1 MLLEGTVPN
10 VAACVGIPR
19 KRIGLSMGGTEHA
32 CNEWLHASC
41 LHLYDASIGS
51 PMSDSAKAK
60 GGHARAASMTREER
74 KAIARRAAEARWTA
88 HLPEAYYEGDFD
100 LAAAKLSCAVL
111 EDERRII
118 TQAGFLRSLGRARS
132 PKAGTGV
139 LTTADEVPFFLR
151 AEILQPFIDE
161 EIIEIARPVFYRSK
175 SGGKGV
181 GYNALALKRV
191 AEIYLR
197 YRDHC
202 LETSGSVPARYAK
215 MIKAAD
221 MIIRGLAEVGI
232 IALVDEATGYQDVR
246 ARRALQELLDQY
258 LRKELAAWAKR
269 FPDEFYKEIFRLRG
283 WPWRGR
289 HINPPQVVAHY
300 TTDFIYDRLA
310 PGITEELQRRMPK
323 TEGGAKKGKLHQLL
337 SDDIGHPALAQHLHA
352 VMALMR
358 ASSDWET
365 FKLMLDRSLPKRG
378 ATLEL
383 PLGDAPSRKTA
394 TGRSR

>member
-1 MLLEGTVPN
+1 MLAEKF
-10 VAACVGIPR
+10 A
-19 KRIGLSMGGTEHA
+19 SMGLG
-32 CNEWLHASC
+32 
-41 LHLYDASIGS
+41 
-51 PMSDSAKAK
+51 MDSKKAK
-60 GGHARAASMTREER
+60 GGFARAAAMTAEER
-74 KAIARRAAEARWTA
+74 KAIARKAAEARWTA

-100 LAAAKLSCAVL
+100 LASAQLSCAVL

-118 TQAGFLRSLGRARS
+118 TQAGFLRALGRARS

-139 LTTADEVPFFLR
+139 LTTADEVPFFLQ
-151 AEILQPFIDE
+151 AETLQPFLDG
-161 EIIEIARPVFYRSK
+161 EILDVVRPVFYRTR

-191 AEIYLR
+191 AELYLR

-202 LETSGSVPARYAK
+202 LETTGSVPARYSK

-221 MIIRGLAEVGI
+221 LIIRGLAEVGI

-246 ARRALQELLDQY
+246 ARNALQALLDQY

-283 WPWRGR
+283 WPWKGR
-289 HINPPQVVAHY
+289 QVNPPQVVARY

-310 PGITEELQRRMPK
+310 PGITEELQQRMPK
-323 TEGGAKKGKLHQLL
+323 TDSGARKGRLHQLL

-358 ASSDWET
+358 ASSDWDS
-365 FKLMLDRSLPKRG
+365 FKLMLDRALPKRG
-378 ATLEL
+378 STLEL
-383 PLGDAPSRKTA
+383 PLGDTPLKNSGQARLKA
-394 TGRSR
+394 Q